1 MQLNSKI
8 YRPTGHKVLSKSG
21 FQKASYYQ
29 TPSNYHNMH
38 SMIIKVENKN
48 KKCQCPILPSV

>member
-1 MQLNSKI
+1 M

-29 TPSNYHNMH
+29 APSNYHNMH
-38 SMIIKVENKN
+38 GMIIKVEQTNKN
-48 KKCQCPILPSV
+48 IEITKYQCSILPSV